1 MFALPELIPAGRRIS
16 LGSVARFFFCGALS
30 LATLSVAVL
39 FVGISYL
46 INIGNT
52 DRHPE
57 LAGQDGPRGDGV
69 IILSHTTRDVFAILG
84 GKTARP
90 EGETLAP
97 PQTIITAT
105 QLASQQPLPRLKP
118 PAPQPVRT
126 IATSIDMNGTWL
138 AESEFYSF
146 AHNRDFTGGREPVF
160 TKYVSPF
167 AETETVL
174 NEDAVTLQRGESLYS
189 ALVRAGIS
197 RTDSNDAVIALSDL
211 INVRSLKAGTRF
223 SITRIPSAQTEFQE
237 MATIHQRNKRAT
249 DTLLSLM
256 LADDPIRRVFVR
268 RDPHG
273 SFYAETEVAETTM
286 HYAAISGVITDSL
299 FASAERQGAPR
310 EIVAKLANMFVYD
323 VDFQRQIRRGDK
335 FEAVYEVFYD
345 ELGRIAGYGDIV
357 FGRMS
362 WLNRTKERG
371 YYRYH
376 DNGKIAWF
384 DFGGKSAKRL
394 LMKTPIDGAR
404 ITSGFGMRRHPI
416 SGYTKRHKGTDFG
429 ARSGTPI
436 MAAGDGVIERANRF
450 GSYGNYVR
458 IRHANGYKTAYAH
471 LKGFARGIRSGSE
484 VRQGQIIGY
493 VGSTGAS
500 TGPHLHYE
508 VIKNGKQINPMT
520 IKVATGKK
528 LDDAEMVAFAEER
541 DWIEQLRQPQPLL
554 VLAQN

>member
-1 MFALPELIPAGRRIS
+1 MFALTDFIPVGDRFKADR
-16 LGSVARFFFCGALS
+16 VARFFLCGALS
-30 LATLSVAVL
+30 LTALAVAVL
-39 FVGISYL
+39 FVGLGYL
-46 INIGNT
+46 FNLGDDKNALAKVGNT
-52 DRHPE
+52 
-57 LAGQDGPRGDGV
+57 GSGGV
-69 IILSHTTRDVFAILG
+69 VILSHTTRDVFAILG
-84 GKTARP
+84 GRTQTPDKTDVP
-90 EGETLAP
+90 L
-97 PQTIITAT
+97 II
-105 QLASQQPLPRLKP
+105 ASNNEQNGLTDPMPRLKP
-118 PAPQPVRT
+118 PAPQPVRS
-126 IATSIDMNGTWL
+126 IAKSINMNGTWL

-146 AHNRDFTGGREPVF
+146 AHNRDFTGGRESIF

-167 AETETVL
+167 TDP
-174 NEDAVTLQRGESLYS
+174 EDISAADSVTLKRGESLYA
-189 ALVRAGIS
+189 ALVRAGIHPD
-197 RTDSNDAVIALSDL
+197 DSEAAVAALSDL
-211 INVRSLKAGTRF
+211 IRVRTLRAGTTF
-223 SITRIPSAQTEFQE
+223 TITRTASARTEFQE
-237 MATIHQRNKRAT
+237 MAHVHGSDALAQDRLN
-249 DTLLSLM
+249 SLM
-256 LADDPIRRVFVR
+256 LADDPVRRVFVR
-268 RDPHG
+268 QDSHG
-273 SFYAETEVAETTM
+273 TFYAETEVAETSM
-286 HYAAISGVITDSL
+286 HYAAISGEITDSL
-299 FASAERQGAPR
+299 FASAERAGVPR

-323 VDFQRQIRRGDK
+323 VDFQRQIRRGDR

-371 YYRYH
+371 YYRYR
-376 DNGKIAWF
+376 DEGKIAWF

-416 SGYTKRHKGTDFG
+416 SGYSKRHKGTDFG

-471 LKGFARGIRSGSE
+471 LKGFARGIKSGTQ

-508 VIKNGKQINPMT
+508 VLRNNKQINPMT
-520 IKVATGKK
+520 IKVATGKE
-528 LDDAEMVAFAEER
+528 LDAVEMASFATER
-541 DWIEQLRQPQPLL
+541 DWIEDLRQPQQLL

>member
-1 MFALPELIPAGRRIS
+1 MTA
-16 LGSVARFFFCGALS
+16 
-30 LATLSVAVL
+30 LSVAVL
-39 FVGISYL
+39 FVGIAYL
-46 INIGNT
+46 INVGTADTRTNT
-52 DRHPE
+52 
-57 LAGQDGPRGDGV
+57 AGQGHKQDDDV
-69 IILSHTTRDVFAILG
+69 VILSHTTRDILAILS
-84 GKTARP
+84 GKT
-90 EGETLAP
+90 GHSDSETYTPAP
-97 PQTIITAT
+97 TGFDAVALLPM
-105 QLASQQPLPRLKP
+105 QPLPRLKP
-118 PAPQPVRT
+118 PAPQPART
-126 IATSIDMNGTWL
+126 VATSIDMNGIWL

-146 AHNRDFTGGREPVF
+146 AHKSDFTGGREPVF
-160 TKYVSPF
+160 TKYVYPF
-167 AETETVL
+167 AEAESLL
-174 NEDAVTLQRGESLYS
+174 NEDTVTLQRGESLYS
-189 ALVRAGIS
+189 ALIRAGIS
-197 RTDSNDAVIALSDL
+197 RADSNDAVIALSSL
-211 INVRSLKAGTRF
+211 ISVRTLRTGTKF
-223 SITRIPSAQTEFQE
+223 SITRVPSAKTEFQE
-237 MATIHQRNKRAT
+237 MATIHLSSQRP
-249 DTLLSLM
+249 DDSLLYLM

-268 RDPHG
+268 RDAHG
-273 SFYAETEVAETTM
+273 SFYAETEVADTTM

-371 YYRYH
+371 YYRYN
-376 DNGKIAWF
+376 DNGKTAWF

-436 MAAGDGVIERANRF
+436 MAAGDGIIERANRF

-520 IKVATGKK
+520 IKVATGKE
-528 LDDAEMVAFAEER
+528 LDLTEMVAFAKER
-541 DWIEQLRQPQPLL
+541 DWIEELRQPQPLL